1 MNRLATLF
9 ALALLTCL
17 FPACDAPQPVAGTS
31 GSSASAPPPP
41 PPPPGSEIPPPPPAS
56 KPPAAAPTSQ
66 PRSAPEGF
74 AGIAGTGL
82 LEEVQGTRP
91 PPTTSTPTPQ
101 PETELVEA
109 KKGVGLKGR
118 SLDEYSGPI
127 VTPAKT
133 YFAAKERI
141 AFEIEVPHALSL
153 YEASNGHAPKTH
165 EEFMTNIIQANR
177 IKLPVLPP
185 GHEYVYDPEQKQLMV
200 KRPKRQ

>member
-1 MNRLATLF
+1 MNRLATLL
-9 ALALLTCL
+9 ALTLLTCL
-17 FPACDAPQPVAGTS
+17 LPACDAPQPVASTS
-31 GSSASAPPPP
+31 GPSALPPPP
-41 PPPPGSEIPPPPPAS
+41 PPPPGSEPSPPPAP
-56 KPPAAAPTSQ
+56 PPANPTSQ

-91 PPTTSTPTPQ
+91 PPATPAPTPQ

-118 SLDEYSGPI
+118 SLDQYEGPI

-153 YEASNGHAPKTH
+153 YEAANGQAPKTH

-200 KRPKRQ
+200 KRPKK